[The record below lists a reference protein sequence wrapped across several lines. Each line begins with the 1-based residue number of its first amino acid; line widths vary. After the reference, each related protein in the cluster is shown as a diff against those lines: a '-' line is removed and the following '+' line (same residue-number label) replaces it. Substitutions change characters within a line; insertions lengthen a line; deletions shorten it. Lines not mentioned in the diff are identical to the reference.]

1 MGDPWATYDAWLEGP
16 ATDGHDEPCE
26 YCDDEGCHR
35 CDNELAALVAADI
48 QMDRMKDEGW

>member
-1 MGDPWATYDAWLEGP
+1 MGDLWATYDAWLEGP